1 MCARVRLNPEKRK
14 EEIKNAAMKLFTEKG
29 FSHTTMENIINET
42 GLSKGEFYHYY
53 NSTSDIL
60 YDLMKDG
67 IEYRN
72 QVIKS
77 KIGEFKN
84 DEIEFMAERF
94 YEKIVDDNPY
104 MGIYIEFLL
113 LKSKNPKLESL
124 FKILKEKTRK
134 ELFSFFEK
142 LPNSFIDDEKYTM
155 LTDFIN
161 SLILGAGVLNAR
173 KGFIKNRTLIIK
185 MIHLILDS
193 G

>member
-1 MCARVRLNPEKRK
+1 MSARVRLSPEKRK
-14 EEIKNAAMKLFTEKG
+14 EEIKNAAMKLFMEKG

-42 GLSKGEFYHYY
+42 GLSKGGFYHYY

-113 LKSKNPKLESL
+113 LKSKNSKLKTL

-161 SLILGAGVLNAR
+161 SLILGAGVLDAR
-173 KGFIKNRTLIIK
+173 KGFIKNRILIIK

>member
-42 GLSKGEFYHYY
+42 GLSKGGFYHYY

>member
-1 MCARVRLNPEKRK
+1 MSARVRLSPEKRK
-14 EEIKNAAMKLFTEKG
+14 EEIKNAAMKLFMEKG

-42 GLSKGEFYHYY
+42 GLSKGGFYHYY

-113 LKSKNPKLESL
+113 LKSKNPKLKTL

-161 SLILGAGVLNAR
+161 SLILGAGVLDAR

>member
-1 MCARVRLNPEKRK
+1 MSARVRLSPEKRK

-42 GLSKGEFYHYY
+42 GLSKGGFYHYY

-113 LKSKNPKLESL
+113 LKSKNPRLKTL

-161 SLILGAGVLNAR
+161 SLILGAGVLDAR

>member
-1 MCARVRLNPEKRK
+1 MSTRVRLSPEKRK
-14 EEIKNAAMKLFTEKG
+14 EEIKNAAMKLFMEKG

-42 GLSKGEFYHYY
+42 GLSKGGFYHYY

>member
-1 MCARVRLNPEKRK
+1 MCARVRLSPEKRK

-42 GLSKGEFYHYY
+42 GLSKGGFYHYY

-113 LKSKNPKLESL
+113 LKSKNPKLETL

-134 ELFSFFEK
+134 ELLSFFEK
-142 LPNSFIDDEKYTM
+142 LPNSFIDDEKYTI

-161 SLILGAGVLNAR
+161 SLILGAGVLDAR

-185 MIHLILDS
+185 MIHLIFDS

>member
-1 MCARVRLNPEKRK
+1 MSTRVRLSPEKRK

-42 GLSKGEFYHYY
+42 GLSKGGFYHYY

-77 KIGEFKN
+77 KIGE
-84 DEIEFMAERF
+84 
-94 YEKIVDDNPY
+94 
-104 MGIYIEFLL
+104 
-113 LKSKNPKLESL
+113 

-161 SLILGAGVLNAR
+161 SLILGAGVLDAR

>member
-1 MCARVRLNPEKRK
+1 MSARVRLSPEKRK
-14 EEIKNAAMKLFTEKG
+14 EEIKNAAMKLFMEKG

-42 GLSKGEFYHYY
+42 GLSKGGFYHYY

-113 LKSKNPKLESL
+113 LKSKNPRLKTL

-161 SLILGAGVLNAR
+161 SLILGAGVLDAR

>member
-1 MCARVRLNPEKRK
+1 MSTRVRLSPEKRK

-42 GLSKGEFYHYY
+42 GLSKGGFYHYY

>member
-1 MCARVRLNPEKRK
+1 MCARVRLSPEKRK

-42 GLSKGEFYHYY
+42 GLSKGGFYHYY

-161 SLILGAGVLNAR
+161 SLILGAGVLDAR

>member
-1 MCARVRLNPEKRK
+1 MSTRVRLSPEKRK

-42 GLSKGEFYHYY
+42 GLSKGGFYHYY
-53 NSTSDIL
+53 NSTSYIL

-113 LKSKNPKLESL
+113 LKSKNPKLKTL

-161 SLILGAGVLNAR
+161 SLILGAGVLDAR

>member
-1 MCARVRLNPEKRK
+1 MCARVRLSPEKRK

-42 GLSKGEFYHYY
+42 GLSKGGFYHYY

-77 KIGEFKN
+77 KIAEFKN

-113 LKSKNPKLESL
+113 LKSKNPKLETL

-134 ELFSFFEK
+134 ELLSFFEK
-142 LPNSFIDDEKYTM
+142 LPNSFIDDEKYTI

-161 SLILGAGVLNAR
+161 SLILGAGVLDAR

-185 MIHLILDS
+185 MIHLIFDS

>member
-1 MCARVRLNPEKRK
+1 
-14 EEIKNAAMKLFTEKG
+14 MKLFTEKG

-42 GLSKGEFYHYY
+42 GLSKGGFYHYY

-113 LKSKNPKLESL
+113 LKSKNPRLKTL

-161 SLILGAGVLNAR
+161 SLILGAGVLDAR
-173 KGFIKNRTLIIK
+173 KGFIKNRALIIK

>member
-42 GLSKGEFYHYY
+42 GLSKGGFYHYY

-60 YDLMKDG
+60 YDLMKDE

>member
-1 MCARVRLNPEKRK
+1 MSTRVRLSPEKRK

-42 GLSKGEFYHYY
+42 GLSKGGFYHYY

-113 LKSKNPKLESL
+113 LKSKNPRLKTL

-161 SLILGAGVLNAR
+161 SLILGAGVLDAR
-173 KGFIKNRTLIIK
+173 KGFIKNRALIIK

>member
-42 GLSKGEFYHYY
+42 GLSKGGFYHYY

-161 SLILGAGVLNAR
+161 SLILGAGVLDAR

>member
-1 MCARVRLNPEKRK
+1 MSARVRLSPEKRK
-14 EEIKNAAMKLFTEKG
+14 EEIKNAAMKLFMEKG
-29 FSHTTMENIINET
+29 FSHTTMENIINKT
-42 GLSKGEFYHYY
+42 GLSKGGFYHYY

-113 LKSKNPKLESL
+113 LKSKNPKLKTL

-161 SLILGAGVLNAR
+161 SLILGAGVLDAR

>member
-1 MCARVRLNPEKRK
+1 MCARVRLSPEKRK

-42 GLSKGEFYHYY
+42 GLSKGGFYHYY

>member
-1 MCARVRLNPEKRK
+1 MCARVRLSPEKRK

-42 GLSKGEFYHYY
+42 GLSKGGFYHYY

-161 SLILGAGVLNAR
+161 SLILGAGVLDAR
-173 KGFIKNRTLIIK
+173 KGFIKNRILIIK

>member
-42 GLSKGEFYHYY
+42 GLSKGGFYHYY

-185 MIHLILDS
+185 MIHLVLDS

>member
-1 MCARVRLNPEKRK
+1 MCARVRLSPEKRK

-42 GLSKGEFYHYY
+42 GLSKGGFYHYY

-113 LKSKNPKLESL
+113 LKSKNPRLKTL

-161 SLILGAGVLNAR
+161 SLILGAGVLDAR

>member
-1 MCARVRLNPEKRK
+1 MCARVRLSPEKRK

-42 GLSKGEFYHYY
+42 GLSKGGFYHYY

-84 DEIEFMAERF
+84 DEVEFMAERF

-134 ELFSFFEK
+134 ELLSFFEK
-142 LPNSFIDDEKYTM
+142 LPNSFIDDEKYTI

-161 SLILGAGVLNAR
+161 SLILGAGVLDAR

-185 MIHLILDS
+185 MIHLIFDS